1 MRVEEK
7 MDGILKNLR
16 GQSSNLQN
24 TTGTNMLEVNRSF
37 GPGKDTWYL
46 KAERWARKQNWFVQ
60 GVSLGFILYLKKWWF
75 NVKIENTMRDVDRQA
90 KDIVQQWE
98 DEERRQYAPE
108 LVETGVFGDEG
119 WSISISNPAFEGWS
133 QVLESELVTPSDV
146 SAVEED
152 EGDPTRS

>member
-75 NVKIENTMRDVDRQA
+75 NVKIENTMRDVDRSSLEWM
-90 KDIVQQWE
+90 I
-98 DEERRQYAPE
+98 
-108 LVETGVFGDEG
+108 L
-119 WSISISNPAFEGWS
+119 S
-133 QVLESELVTPSDV
+133 VLD
-146 SAVEED
+146 
-152 EGDPTRS
+152 